1 MQITVYNSKQ
11 LDVVMR
17 DMLNKFDSFKSLA
30 ISYDK
35 PFKDKTL
42 KQLGYIFG
50 GLIDSV
56 IDFYAEQGIKWT
68 QDDVKENFYQAC
80 SKLDESLVKVV
91 RRFNGDVY
99 QVPKR
104 LSEMSLEEASL
115 FIDKCLY
122 LIDHAK
128 PFKDLILHPS
138 LRYTWIRHI
147 SDLDMLQIKDC
158 KLPRNC
164 PEYLEHT
171 RKQACLCCGRMN
183 CSEVH
188 HLKLMG
194 ETGTGYKADD
204 WLTIPL
210 CRECHI
216 EDLHQHGQ
224 QSFYKNFDWIT
235 KYVSLTDFCRIRY
248 LRWLNKL

>member
-17 DMLNKFDSFKSLA
+17 DMLNKFDTCKSLA

-56 IDFYAEQGIKWT
+56 IDFYAEQGVKWT
-68 QDDVKENFYQAC
+68 QDEVKENFYQAC
-80 SKLDESLVKVV
+80 SKLDDLFINVV
-91 RRFNGDVY
+91 RRFNGDSY

-104 LSEMSLEEASL
+104 LSEMNVEEASI
-115 FIDKCLY
+115 FIEKCIY

-128 PFKDLILHPS
+128 PFKGLVLHPS
-138 LRYTWIRHI
+138 LRYTWIRRI
-147 SDLDMLQIKDC
+147 NDVDLMLLNDC
-158 KLPRNC
+158 KLPRSC

-171 RKQACLCCGRMN
+171 RKQACLCCGRANM
-183 CSEVH
+183 SEVH
-188 HLKLMG
+188 HLKLTG
-194 ETGTGYKADD
+194 ESGTGYKADD

-224 QSFYKNFDWIT
+224 ETFYKNFEWIT
-235 KYVSLTDFCRIRY
+235 KYISLTDFCKVRY

>member
-11 LDVVMR
+11 LDVTMR
-17 DMLNKFDSFKSLA
+17 DMLNKFDEFKSLA

-35 PFKDKTL
+35 PYKDKTL
-42 KQLGYIFG
+42 RQLGYIFG

-56 IDFYAEQGIKWT
+56 IDFYKEQGVKWEV
-68 QDDVKENFYQAC
+68 DDVKENFYQAC
-80 SKLDESLVKVV
+80 SKLDENLIKTVK
-91 RRFNGDVY
+91 RFNGDVY
-99 QVPKR
+99 EVPKR
-104 LSEMSLEEASL
+104 LSEMNLEEASL
-115 FIDKCLY
+115 FIDKCIY

-128 PFKDLILHPS
+128 VFKDLVLHPS

-147 SDLDMLQIKDC
+147 SDLDLMRIQNNNY
-158 KLPRNC
+158 PRSC
-164 PEYLEHT
+164 TEYLEHT

-183 CSEVH
+183 MSEVH
-188 HLKLMG
+188 HLKIAG
-194 ETGTGYKADD
+194 QTGTGYKADD

-216 EDLHQHGQ
+216 EDLHRNGQ
-224 QSFYKNFDWIT
+224 ESFYANFDWIT
-235 KYVSLTDFCRIRY
+235 KYISLIDFCRMRY